1 MTEQLWVEASAP
13 SNIALIKYMG
23 KADAR
28 LNVATNSSLSYT
40 LENLRTFVRIRRIP
54 ELKSESKSESKSEL
68 PSKLFS
74 KLNSDSWSP
83 YERADL
89 RPIQLSEKGLTKF
102 LGHFDFLK
110 RQFGLCGSFEIQSA
124 NNFPSDCGL
133 ASSASSFAA
142 LTLAAHEF
150 YLIDTQAT
158 SGASQTKK
166 EFSRAQLAALSQM
179 GSGSSCRSFF
189 EPWSLWL
196 TSGAER
202 IELPYTS
209 LKHQVLLCD
218 ESIKAVSSSEAHMRV
233 LTSDMFSGRTNRA
246 EERLKDFVSA
256 VRNENWKSA
265 FEICWSEFW
274 DMHVLFQTSR
284 PAFFYMNAATL
295 SALQLLHNSWVT
307 NSDGPIITMD
317 AGSNIHLLYRPDQ
330 TAIYKKIIA
339 EFNPIMPIWTDE
351 GYLAKI

>member
-1 MTEQLWVEASAP
+1 MKEQLWVEASAP

-23 KADAR
+23 KADSS

-40 LENLRTFVRIRRIP
+40 LKNLRTFVRVRKIVARN
-54 ELKSESKSESKSEL
+54 SEFNSE
-68 PSKLFS
+68 P
-74 KLNSDSWSP
+74 NSNLDSWSP

-89 RPIQLSEKGLTKF
+89 RPIHLSDRGLAKF

-110 RQFGLCGSFEIQSA
+110 HQFGLSGNFEIQSA

-142 LTLAAHEF
+142 LTLATYEF
-150 YLIDTQAT
+150 YLNDTHANA
-158 SGASQTKK
+158 GASQPKK
-166 EFSRAQLAALSQM
+166 NFSRSQLAGFSQK

-196 TSGAER
+196 ASGAER
-202 IELPYTS
+202 IELPYTT

-218 ESIKAVSSSEAHMRV
+218 ESIKSVSSSEAHKRV
-233 LTSDMFSGRTNRA
+233 LTSDMFNGRIERA
-246 EERLKDFVSA
+246 EERLKNFVNA
-256 VRNENWKSA
+256 IRNENWKSA
-265 FEICWSEFW
+265 FEICWNEFW

-295 SALQLLHNSWVT
+295 STLQLLHQSWVT
-307 NSDGPIITMD
+307 TGDGPIITMD
-317 AGSNIHLLYRPDQ
+317 AGSNIHLLYRADQ
-330 TAIYKKIIA
+330 TAIYEKTIA
-339 EFNPIMPIWTDE
+339 DFNPIMPIWTDE
-351 GYLAKI
+351 GYLAKV

>member
-23 KADAR
+23 KADAN

-40 LENLRTFVRIRRIP
+40 LENLRTYVRIRRIP
-54 ELKSESKSESKSEL
+54 ELSSEL
-68 PSKLFS
+68 KSKL
-74 KLNSDSWSP
+74 KSDSWSP
-83 YERADL
+83 YNRADL
-89 RPIQLSEKGLTKF
+89 RPIQLTEKGLAKF

-110 RQFGLCGSFEIQSA
+110 QQFGLSGNFEIQSA

-150 YLIDTQAT
+150 YLNDTQVNA
-158 SGASQTKK
+158 GASQTKK
-166 EFSRAQLAALSQM
+166 VFSRSQLAGLSQK

-196 TSGAER
+196 ASGAER
-202 IELPYTS
+202 IELPYAT

-218 ESIKAVSSSEAHMRV
+218 ESIKSVSSSEAHKRV
-233 LTSDMFSGRTNRA
+233 ATSDMFSGRANRA

-256 VRNENWKSA
+256 FRTDNWKSA

-295 SALQLLHNSWVT
+295 SALRLLHQSWVVT
-307 NSDGPIITMD
+307 GDGPIITMD

-330 TAIYKKIIA
+330 TAIYKKTITD
-339 EFNPIMPIWTDE
+339 FNPIMPIWTDE